1 MRHVSLDREDLESD
15 EGLWIFLVLPGLAVT
30 AILMVLF

>member
-15 EGLWIFLVLPGLAVT
+15 EGLWIFFIVPGLAVS
-30 AILMVLF
+30 AILAVLF